1 MKKRLFTVSL
11 FAIGALALASCG
23 NGSNSNSVKVNPAY
37 ENEVT
42 KGNSVDSV
50 TFNKMDYQGD
60 VKQVTISKD
69 DKYADVCDK
78 LSKTVFTVENN
89 NVDFH
94 PYVETFNMEDV
105 RESTNYYCNKMVQ
118 DSDGYCHQEAE
129 LTYGDIKNSY
139 NVSATSTVYKQR
151 VGEKFYLGDKV
162 ANYNTDYNL
171 ASGKVSI
178 SDKEEELNVGQY
190 YKASGYQTGKG
201 SIEYASNRKND
212 CMDKFRGFSFSEDP
226 IKSDFKSVYYKTD
239 WADHES
245 YLNVNTLKAEN
256 EDIYFSVDSLFKNEV
271 RTQVSECYTSNYY
284 GNLYVIDIMPGYAL
298 KNIPEKYQKYYEL
311 SFELTDKYIIIKNK
325 INTLSNALQE
335 IIEMGIDDDEA
346 EDLLKKFDGSYTYKE
361 IWIDYKEKV
370 GDYEYASLGYA
381 YGKIDYVSDEKGSG
395 IWNTDEDYY
404 LIDSKSLEDLG
415 LIGKTWTKEK
425 KLEYHYEAY
434 IVDIDDNTINTKK
447 TEFINNCKKD
457 NFLDKYNFTNVVK
470 N

>member
-23 NGSNSNSVKVNPAY
+23 NASNSNSVKVNPAY
-37 ENEVT
+37 ENETT

-50 TFNKMDYQGD
+50 TFNKMDNQGE

-78 LSKTVFTVENN
+78 LARTVFNVENN

-118 DSDGYCHQEAE
+118 DSDGYCHQEDE

-139 NVSATSTVYKQR
+139 NVSATSTVYKQCND
-151 VGEKFYLGDKV
+151 EKFYLGDSV
-162 ANYNTDYNL
+162 YNYNTDYNL
-171 ASGKVSI
+171 ASGNVSL
-178 SDKEEELNVGQY
+178 SDKKEELNVGQY
-190 YKASGYQTGKG
+190 IKYSGSTVTEG
-201 SIEYASNRKND
+201 SVEYASNRKND
-212 CMDKFRGFSFSEDP
+212 CFDKFSGFSFSDDSTT
-226 IKSDFKSVYYKTD
+226 SDFKSIYYKTD
-239 WADHES
+239 WADSES
-245 YLNVNTLKAEN
+245 YLDRNRLKAEN
-256 EDIYFSVDSLFKNEV
+256 KDIYFNVDSLFKNEV

-284 GNLYVIDIMPGYAL
+284 GNLYVIDIMTGDL
-298 KNIPEKYQKYYEL
+298 GFVPEKYQKYYEL

-325 INTLSNALQE
+325 INTSSYALQE
-335 IIEMGIDDDEA
+335 IIEMGMDDSQAEA
-346 EDLLKKFDGSYTYKE
+346 LLKKFDGSYTYKE

-370 GDYEYASLGYA
+370 VDSECASLGYA
-381 YGKIDYVSDEKGSG
+381 YGKIDYVSDDKASG
-395 IWNTDEDYY
+395 IWNKDENYY

-415 LIGKTWTKEK
+415 LIGKTWTQEK
-425 KLEYHYEAY
+425 KTEYHYEAY